1 MRILGIDPGTRFMG
15 WGMIDYGRTER
26 LGPCG
31 CIRPKGTHIAERLGQ
46 IDGQL
51 SDIIQQH
58 QPSIMVLETVFVNIN
73 PQSALTLGYS
83 RGVAMAV
90 AARNGLDIAE
100 YAPNTIKKSL
110 TGYGHATKDQMM
122 AMISR
127 LFGIDMTSDTADA
140 VAAALCHGRH
150 IPFGQNQHTSTYLLT
165 D

>member
-15 WGMIDYGRTER
+15 WGMVDYGGTER
-26 LGPCG
+26 LGPFG
-31 CIRPKGTHIAERLGQ
+31 CIRPKGTDMAVRLGQ
-46 IDGQL
+46 IDQQL

-58 QPSIMVLETVFVNIN
+58 QPKIMVLETVFVNIN

-90 AARNGLDIAE
+90 AARHGLNIAE

-122 AMISR
+122 AMIGR
-127 LFGIDMTSDTADA
+127 LFGVNMASDTADA
-140 VAAALCHGRH
+140 LAGALCHARH
-150 IPFGQNQHTSTYLLT
+150 IPFLQHNL
-165 D
+165 